1 MKDPVVLV
9 GIGEMGGVFARGILR
24 VGHPVIPVT
33 RNSNMADI
41 ATAYPK
47 PQLVLVSV
55 AENDL
60 HDTLSK
66 IPATWHDRI
75 GLLQNDCCHVTGNS
89 TDLHALRLS
98 RSGSKR
104 RKVRMRKS

>member
-66 IPATWHDRI
+66 ILRPGTIVSVCCKTIAAT
-75 GLLQNDCCHVTGNS
+75 
-89 TDLHALRLS
+89 
-98 RSGSKR
+98 
-104 RKVRMRKS
+104 